1 MTRPTRA
8 PAPSDGT
15 DRDAG
20 AGGTQRPALRKSIG
34 GLGFFSLAFGSMIG
48 IGWVTAMGG
57 WLADAGPVGAML
69 GFALG
74 GTLMVFIGLCYAEL
88 TPMLPWAGGEVAY
101 AYRASGTGKAF
112 LFGWFLAFGY
122 LSVSAFEAISIGL
135 ILSYML
141 PWIDVW
147 PLYEVGGATVYGSH
161 LALALVFTGA
171 ITGVNYA
178 GVRWAAG
185 LQILLTGA
193 FVLATLVFV
202 AAGLAGGD
210 LSHVAPPFA
219 GEGAAGITAG
229 IAAVFVT
236 APFWY
241 VGFDTIAQGAEE
253 AREGLA
259 LRRLG
264 SLILVSIA
272 GATLFYLVL
281 ILAVSMTGPWTA
293 IVDGRLPTAEAFG
306 EAFGSPLLVNLVLV
320 AALIGLFTSWNG
332 FFLAGTRVL
341 FALGRGRMV
350 PEWLGATHPRF
361 GTPANA
367 IVLAGGVTFAGA
379 MLGRGAMLSFV
390 DVGSFCIGLAFFGVA
405 HSTLRL
411 RRLAP
416 ELDRPY
422 RIPGG
427 TLVPRVALVGA
438 FFILA
443 VMLYPGSRAA
453 LGWPLEWSILLGFAL
468 LGALFWRL
476 GAGLRARTSDEE
488 RDRLV
493 LGG

>member
-1 MTRPTRA
+1 MSTPEARPT
-8 PAPSDGT
+8 
-15 DRDAG
+15 
-20 AGGTQRPALRKSIG
+20 LRRSIG
-34 GLGFFSLAFGSMIG
+34 SLGFFSLAFGSMIG

-57 WLADAGPVGAML
+57 WLTHAGPVGAIL
-69 GFALG
+69 GFGLG
-74 GTLMVFIGLCYAEL
+74 GTLMIFIGLCYAEL
-88 TPMLPWAGGEVAY
+88 TPMLPVAGGEVAY

-147 PLYEVGGATVYGSH
+147 PLYQVGGATVYASH

-171 ITGVNYA
+171 ITWVNYI

-185 LQILLTGA
+185 LQVLLTGS
-193 FVLATLVFV
+193 FVLVTLIFIV
-202 AAGLAGGD
+202 AGLTGGD
-210 LSHVAPPFA
+210 LTHVDPPFA
-219 GEGAAGITAG
+219 AVGTAGILGG

-253 AREGLA
+253 AKVDLPP
-259 LRRLG
+259 RRLG
-264 SLILVSIA
+264 GLILLSIA
-272 GATLFYLVL
+272 GATFFYLIL
-281 ILAVSMTGPWTA
+281 ILAVAMTGPWEA

-306 EAFGSPLLVNLVLV
+306 AAFGSPLLVNLVLL

-341 FALGRGRMV
+341 FALGRGKMV
-350 PEWLGATHPRF
+350 PEWLGATHSRF
-361 GTPANA
+361 GTPSNA
-367 IVLAGGVTFAGA
+367 ILLAGVVTFLGA

-390 DVGSFCIGLAFFGVA
+390 DVGSFCIALAFFGVA

-411 RRLAP
+411 RKTAP
-416 ELDRPY
+416 ELPRPY
-422 RIPGG
+422 RPPGG
-427 TLVPRVALVGA
+427 QVVPRVALAGA

-443 VMLYPGSRAA
+443 VMLIPGSGAT
-453 LGWPLEWSILLGFAL
+453 LGWPLEWMILLSFSL

-476 GAGLRARTSDEE
+476 GAPLRARTSEAE

-493 LGG
+493 LGDVGAPAEAVDRFP

>member
-1 MTRPTRA
+1 
-8 PAPSDGT
+8 
-15 DRDAG
+15 
-20 AGGTQRPALRKSIG
+20 
-34 GLGFFSLAFGSMIG
+34 MIG

-57 WLADAGPVGAML
+57 WLAEAGPIGAML
-69 GFALG
+69 GFVLG
-74 GTLMVFIGLCYAEL
+74 GTLMLFIGLCYAEL
-88 TPMLPWAGGEVAY
+88 TPMLPLAGGEVAY
-101 AYRASGTGKAF
+101 AYKASGTGKAF
-112 LFGWFLAFGY
+112 FFGWFLAFGY

-147 PLYEVGGATVYGSH
+147 PLYRVGGATVYASH
-161 LALALVFTGA
+161 LGLALLFTGV
-171 ITGVNYA
+171 ITGINYA

-185 LQILLTGA
+185 FQVLLTMA
-193 FVLATLVFV
+193 FVAVTLVFI
-202 AAGLAGGD
+202 AAGLTGGE
-210 LSHVAPPFA
+210 LAHVDPPFA
-219 GEGAAGITAG
+219 AVGTGGILAG
-229 IAAVFVT
+229 IAAVFAT

-253 AREGLA
+253 AKGGLPPA
-259 LRRLG
+259 RLG
-264 SLILVSIA
+264 TLILVSIV
-272 GATLFYLVL
+272 GATFFYLVL
-281 ILAVSMTGPWTA
+281 ILAVAMTGPWTA

-306 EAFGSPLLVNLVLV
+306 AAFGSPLLVNLVLV

-361 GTPANA
+361 STPANA
-367 IVLAGGVTFAGA
+367 ILLAGAVTFLGA

-390 DVGSFCIGLAFFGVA
+390 DVGSFCIALAFFGVA

-411 RRLAP
+411 RRTEP
-416 ELDRPY
+416 QRRRPY

-427 TLVPRVALVGA
+427 ALAPRVALAGA

-443 VMLYPGSRAA
+443 VMLIPGSGAT
-453 LGWPLEWSILLGFAL
+453 LGWPLEWMILVGFSL

-476 GAGLRARTSDEE
+476 GKAPRARTTDAE

-493 LGG
+493 LGEEG

>member
-1 MTRPTRA
+1 MSQLHEARPT
-8 PAPSDGT
+8 
-15 DRDAG
+15 
-20 AGGTQRPALRKSIG
+20 LRKSIG
-34 GLGFFSLAFGSMIG
+34 GVGFFALAFGSMIG

-57 WLADAGPVGAML
+57 WLASAGPVGAML

-74 GTLMVFIGLCYAEL
+74 GALMIFIGLCYAEL
-88 TPMLPWAGGEVAY
+88 TPMLPVAGGEVAY
-101 AYRASGTGKAF
+101 AYKASGTGRAF
-112 LFGWFLAFGY
+112 FFGWFLAFGY

-141 PWIDVW
+141 PWIDLW
-147 PLYEVGGATVYGSH
+147 PLYQVGGATVYASH
-161 LALALVFTGA
+161 LVLALFFTGL
-171 ITGVNYA
+171 ITGINYM

-185 LQILLTGA
+185 FQILLTGA
-193 FVLATLVFV
+193 FVAVTLIFIV
-202 AAGLAGGD
+202 AGLAGGELAHLD
-210 LSHVAPPFA
+210 PAFA
-219 GEGAAGITAG
+219 VPGRVGILGG

-253 AREGLA
+253 AKGGFPP
-259 LRRLG
+259 RRLG
-264 SLILVSIA
+264 TLILSSIV

-281 ILAVSMTGPWTA
+281 ILAVAMTGPWTE
-293 IVDGRLPTAEAFG
+293 IVEGRLPTAEAFG
-306 EAFGSPLLVNLVLV
+306 AAFGSPFLVNLVLV

-350 PEWLGATHPRF
+350 PPWLGATHPHF

-367 IVLAGGVTFAGA
+367 IVLAGVVTFLGA

-390 DVGSFCIGLAFFGVA
+390 NVGSFCIALVFFGVA

-411 RRLAP
+411 RRTDP
-416 ELDRPY
+416 GRYRPY

-427 TLVPRVALVGA
+427 TLVPWVALAGA
-438 FFILA
+438 LFILA
-443 VMLYPGSRAA
+443 VMLIPGSGAA
-453 LGWPLEWSILLGFAL
+453 LSWPLEWMILASFSL
-468 LGALFWRL
+468 LGALFWVMGRE
-476 GAGLRARTSDEE
+476 LRAGTTKAE

-493 LGG
+493 LGEEG

>member
-1 MTRPTRA
+1 VSTTGRRPE
-8 PAPSDGT
+8 
-15 DRDAG
+15 
-20 AGGTQRPALRKSIG
+20 LKKSIG

-57 WLADAGPVGAML
+57 WLTHAGPVGAIL

-74 GTLMVFIGLCYAEL
+74 GTLMIFIGLCYAEL
-88 TPMLPWAGGEVAY
+88 TPMLPLAGGEVAY
-101 AYRASGTGKAF
+101 AYKASGTGKAF
-112 LFGWFLAFGY
+112 FFGWFLAFGY
-122 LSVSAFEAISIGL
+122 ISVSAFEAISIGL

-147 PLYEVGGATVYGSH
+147 PLYEVGGATVYASH
-161 LALALVFTGA
+161 LALAFLFTGC
-171 ITGVNYA
+171 ITGINYV

-185 LQILLTGA
+185 LQILLTGS
-193 FVLATLVFV
+193 FVVVAMIFI
-202 AAGLAGGD
+202 AAGLMGGE
-210 LSHVAPPFA
+210 LGHVDPPFA
-219 GEGAAGITAG
+219 AVGTVGVLGG

-253 AREGLA
+253 AKGDVA
-259 LRRLG
+259 PRRLG
-264 SLILVSIA
+264 TLILVSIV
-272 GATLFYLVL
+272 GATVFYLAL
-281 ILAVSMTGPWTA
+281 ILAVAMTGPWTA

-306 EAFGSPLLVNLVLV
+306 AAFGSPLLVNLVLI

-361 GTPANA
+361 GTPGNA
-367 IVLAGGVTFAGA
+367 ILLAGVVTFLGA

-390 DVGSFCIGLAFFGVA
+390 DVGSFCIALAFFGVA

-411 RRLAP
+411 RKTEP
-416 ELDRPY
+416 EMARPY

-427 TLVPRVALVGA
+427 SVVPRLALAGA

-443 VMLYPGSRAA
+443 VMLIPGTGAT
-453 LGWPLEWSILLGFAL
+453 LGWPLEWMILIGFAL
-468 LGALFWRL
+468 LGTLFWIL
-476 GAGLRARTSDEE
+476 GKGLRARTSEVE
-488 RDRLV
+488 RERLV
-493 LGG
+493 LGHRE